1 MEHHGPASTALSLAA
16 VLCCLTGLQAAHLY
30 CQRAAVTLPPGP
42 VRAETRAWT
51 YANVAIPDDIV
62 ELILLRLDLVICLTR
77 AASTNGAAS
86 FRRRLPP
93 PLPLSAH
100 TARRRRRLPQRPED
114 PTPILHPVAVG
125 DRRRPPLLPRLPPW
139 HLRSIWSVKDSR
151 GSLLLLDRFHL
162 EKGTG
167 WLSDLV
173 VCEPLTWRY
182 EIIPPLST
190 STNYQYQLV
199 EAFLVDNGDGT
210 EEGCDGMSNFRVL
223 CVLQGYNRTYAGVFT
238 SGSTSWWGRIFGGQW
253 TSTLGLTTR
262 SIYFYSGEGRV
273 TSMDLST
280 AGRVII
286 DWDGGDGHMSW
297 CSMTVTAGRESEPLV
312 VVGELGCNVKV
323 YARQH
328 GSGGEWALQKSIELS
343 EATRGLLRFGCWDLI
358 QAASLSHYRPGSVLI
373 QQESGSRVTCF
384 RLDVETVEMQM
395 LPDQNAYSIEV
406 PLPWK

>member
-1 MEHHGPASTALSLAA
+1 MAPRRSDA
-16 VLCCLTGLQAAHLY
+16 V
-30 CQRAAVTLPPGP
+30 
-42 VRAETRAWT
+42 
-51 YANVAIPDDIV
+51 
-62 ELILLRLDLVICLTR
+62 
-77 AASTNGAAS
+77 
-86 FRRRLPP
+86 FRRRYRSLHIPP
-93 PLPLSAH
+93 AAAGAYHNDP
-100 TARRRRRLPQRPED
+100 RIQRLFFIPSP
-114 PTPILHPVAVG
+114 
-125 DRRRPPLLPRLPPW
+125 
-139 HLRSIWSVKDSR
+139 VKDSR

-238 SGSTSWWGRIFGGQW
+238 SGSTSWWGRIFGA
-253 TSTLGLTTR
+253 LPA
-262 SIYFYSGEGRV
+262 E
-273 TSMDLST
+273 LSSF
-280 AGRVII
+280 VLPHNIE